1 MYRFVSG
8 ISAQE
13 HDAFVKTT
21 TKCNLLQS
29 AAWGKIKANWKHE
42 IIGVYD
48 GEQLVAS
55 ALALIK
61 PLPLTLSMIYLPRGP
76 IMDFT
81 NKELVTFFFENTRKW
96 AKKHHCLFVKCDP
109 SIYHR
114 YSFVDEEASVPAE
127 YEECVKNFCDAGLN
141 YHGLTPS
148 MDDTIQPRFHMAV
161 TSDAYSIE
169 NFSKKGKKN
178 YKIALKKHF
187 DTIVCHKDGLKD
199 FTTCM
204 QATSERKNISL
215 RDEEYYRLLLDVY
228 QDDAYLVLT
237 YLDIQKT
244 YDEACAKLAQVEK
257 DLETCPE
264 NAKKKRFTLE
274 ENKVSYEREV
284 NEFKQYLS
292 EYGPKAVVCGTLS
305 VCYGNTCEIL
315 YAGMDQSFKRY
326 MGPYLTWSKTMEHS
340 FSKGCTFTNMGGV
353 ENTLKGGLS
362 DFKSIFHPVV
372 VEYAG
377 EFDLPVNRI
386 LYALSQ
392 YAYQLRKKR
401 K

>member
-1 MYRFVSG
+1 MYTFVTG
-8 ISAQE
+8 IKPAE
-13 HDAFVKTT
+13 HDAFVKKSA
-21 TKCNLLQS
+21 KCNLLQS
-29 AAWGKIKANWKHE
+29 AAWANIKANWKHE
-42 IIGVYD
+42 IIGVYE

-61 PLPLTLSMIYLPRGP
+61 PLPLSLSMIYLPRGP
-76 IMDFT
+76 IMDFS
-81 NKELVTFFFENTRKW
+81 NSELVAFFFHNARKW
-96 AKKHHCLFVKCDP
+96 AKKHHCLFIKCDP

-114 YSFVDEEASVPAE
+114 YGFVDEEASVPSSYDQEVAN
-127 YEECVKNFCDAGLN
+127 VVAAKLQ

-161 TSDAYSIE
+161 TSDSYSIE

-178 YKIALKKHF
+178 YKTALKKHF
-187 DTIVCHKDGLKD
+187 TTIICHKEGLKD
-199 FTTCM
+199 FTACM

-215 RDEEYYRLLLDVY
+215 RDEDYYRLLLDVY
-228 QDDAYLVLT
+228 KDDAFLVLT

-244 YDEACAKLAQVEK
+244 YDETCAKLAQVEK
-257 DLETCPE
+257 DLANCPE

-274 ENKVSYEREV
+274 ENKSSYEREAK
-284 NEFKQYLS
+284 EFKQYLAT
-292 EYGPKAVVCGTLS
+292 YGEKAIVCGTLS
-305 VCYGNTCEIL
+305 VCYGHTCEIL

-340 FSKGCTFTNMGGV
+340 FEKGCSFTNMGGV

-392 YAYQLRKKR
+392 YAYKLRKKR

>member
-1 MYRFVSG
+1 MYRFVNG
-8 ISAQE
+8 ITPAE
-13 HDAFVKTT
+13 HDAFVKASTQ
-21 TKCNLLQS
+21 CNLLQS
-29 AAWGKIKANWKHE
+29 ASWANIKANWKHE
-42 IIGVYD
+42 IIGVYEGD
-48 GEQLVAS
+48 TLVAS

-61 PLPLTLSMIYLPRGP
+61 PLPLSFSMIYLPRGP
-76 IMDFT
+76 IMDFS
-81 NKELVTFFFENTRKW
+81 NKELVKFFFENARKW
-96 AKKHHCLFVKCDP
+96 AKKHHCLFIKCDP

-114 YSFVDEEASVPAE
+114 YSFVDEDAVVPASYADE
-127 YEECVKNFCDAGLN
+127 VENCVQAKLN
-141 YHGLTPS
+141 YHGLTES

-161 TSDAYSIE
+161 TSDSYSIE

-178 YKIALKKHF
+178 YKTALKKHF
-187 DTIVCHKDGLKD
+187 NTIICHEDGLKD
-199 FTTCM
+199 FTACM
-204 QATSERKNISL
+204 QSTSERKNISL

-228 QDDAYLVLT
+228 KEDAYLVLT
-237 YLDIQKT
+237 YLDIQRT

-257 DLETCPE
+257 ELETCPE

-274 ENKVSYEREV
+274 ENKSSYEREV
-284 NEFKQYLS
+284 NEFKEHL
-292 EYGPKAVVCGTLS
+292 EKYGPKAVVCGTLS
-305 VCYGNTCEIL
+305 VCFGNTCEIL
-315 YAGMDQSFKRY
+315 YAGMDQTFKRY

-340 FSKGCTFTNMGGV
+340 FEKGCTFTNMGGV

-377 EFDLPVNRI
+377 EFDLPVNRV

-392 YAYQLRKKR
+392 YAYKLRKKR